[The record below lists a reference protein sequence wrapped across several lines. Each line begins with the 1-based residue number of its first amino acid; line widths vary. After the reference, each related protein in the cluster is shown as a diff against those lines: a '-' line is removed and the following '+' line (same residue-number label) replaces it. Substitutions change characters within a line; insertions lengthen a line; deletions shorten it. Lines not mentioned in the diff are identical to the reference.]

1 MHIEGAATSCP
12 FAIERQIINKQTI
25 RQMQDS
31 KELYH
36 ET

>member
-1 MHIEGAATSCP
+1 MNIEGAATSCP

-25 RQMQDS
+25 RQMQYS